1 MVMSQQNNDSDRS
14 FETGYGETWISEG
27 ESASAILKLARDS
40 KHPSIAIKGKSLDLD
55 EASVAEL
62 LEKE

>member
-1 MVMSQQNNDSDRS
+1 MSQQNNDSDRS
-14 FETGYGETWISEG
+14 FETGNNEIWISEG
-27 ESASAILKLARDS
+27 ESASASIKMARHS
-40 KHPSIAIKGKSLDLD
+40 KHPSIALKGKSLDLD

>member
-1 MVMSQQNNDSDRS
+1 MSQQNNNTDRS
-14 FETGYGETWISEG
+14 FETAYGETWISEG
-27 ESASAILKLARDS
+27 ESASARIKMARDS
-40 KHPSIAIKGKSLDLD
+40 KHPSIALKGKSLDLD